1 VPKIVVASVE
11 AKASNQRNL
20 ALTLESDLKS
30 LAYAD
35 NSLELANYRLDAK
48 VKTLRQ
54 GGSAKKRSTF

>member
-1 VPKIVVASVE
+1 VPKIVVASIE
-11 AKASNQRNL
+11 AKASDQRNL
-20 ALTLESDLKS
+20 ALESDLKS

-54 GGSAKKRSTF
+54 GGSAKKRI